1 MARISAEKIGL
12 SQKENGEGERYETE
26 SAERKRQDPMALPCS
41 FYASLPECE

>member
-26 SAERKRQDPMALPCS
+26 SAERKRQDPHGPALFFLCLS
-41 FYASLPECE
+41 A